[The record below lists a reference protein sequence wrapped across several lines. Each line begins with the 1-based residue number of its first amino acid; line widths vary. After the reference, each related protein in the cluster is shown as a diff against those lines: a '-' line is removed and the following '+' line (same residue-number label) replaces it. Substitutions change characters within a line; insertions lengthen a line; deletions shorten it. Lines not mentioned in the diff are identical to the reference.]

1 MQIVEG
7 NMKRKSILLFA
18 FPAFVLLILAGE
30 RVATFLLGTYPA
42 SPAMWWVWLE
52 LRPLATVFWQQVDLY
67 LGGSMA
73 VDAAVLVAASVIL
86 WMACRTRKSAAFF
99 FLANHLALIFVG
111 LMIAANSH
119 SETASTIASFTA
131 PRGLQFSLMVDF
143 SWQNSLVLTLGFA
156 ACAYCHVAFLREARQ
171 RGEALAVRLVA
182 LKRDL

>member
-1 MQIVEG
+1 
-7 NMKRKSILLFA
+7 MKRKPLLLFA
-18 FPAFVLLILAGE
+18 FPFLILAILAGE
-30 RVATFLLGTYPA
+30 RMATFLLGAYPA
-42 SPAMWWVWLE
+42 SPTAWWIWLE
-52 LRPLATVFWQQVDLY
+52 LRPLATMLWQQVDLY

-73 VDAAVLVAASVIL
+73 VDAAILVAASIIL
-86 WMACRTRKSAAFF
+86 WMAYRTRKSTAFF

-143 SWQNSLVLTLGFA
+143 SWRNILVLALGFA
-156 ACAYCHVAFLREARQ
+156 ACANCHVAFLREARQ
-171 RGEALAVRLVA
+171 RGEVLAVRLMA